1 MAVRG
6 SGSIWRDSC
15 AMSEAR
21 TEREQTEAREVGG
34 PEELWRRMKEH
45 RIAQW
50 TLGYVAVAYGIQHG
64 VTLTAEAY
72 DWPHAVTR
80 ISMTLLALGLPIA
93 MVLAWYHG
101 ERTNRRISAG
111 EMALLSV
118 LLVLVSLVF
127 YVFVRT
133 PEHKAS
139 APLRTANASVAQQT
153 MLATPIAMNA
163 KSVAVLPF
171 LNLSGDPKE
180 EFFSDGMTEEITAA
194 LAKVPKLPVVAR
206 TSAFQFKNV
215 NRDVRT
221 ICQTLGA
228 NYVIEGSVRKNG
240 DQVRITAQ
248 LIRGADG
255 DHVWVESYDRKL
267 TNLFEVQEDVA
278 RAIATALQV
287 PLGLRPGENLVSNR
301 DIDPDSYQNYLR
313 AKALIRSRGTG
324 AALTASIASLEKVV
338 ALHPNYAPAWA
349 LLAQAYDVKPNYDP
363 IMSHG
368 SVGEMRHLVNGS
380 LSKAEAA
387 AKRAILLDPRNA
399 DAYAALGSVQNDRR
413 KPLEA
418 EQSFKQALKLDP
430 LDPETL
436 QWYSI
441 LLGQSGHIKQ
451 AVELQKQLRAL
462 EPLVPVFNVNAA
474 VTLLI
479 EGDKTQALTIAQAL
493 PPDFS
498 GRAII
503 IAGIYAEEGRYKEAA
518 DAILKMPRKVYP
530 SEIVQT
536 AAQLLKTAP
545 APATGDNIPQLGILS
560 WVFVYV
566 GLPERAL
573 EYSENM
579 VDAGFNYS
587 QFGIFWLP
595 DYASVRRTERFKV
608 LVRKLDLVDY
618 WRARGWPDSC
628 HPIGADDF
636 ACS

>member
-1 MAVRG
+1 MT
-6 SGSIWRDSC
+6 
-15 AMSEAR
+15 EAGTEPER
-21 TEREQTEAREVGG
+21 TEPPEAGG
-34 PEELWRRMKEH
+34 PEELWRRIKEH
-45 RIAQW
+45 RIVQW
-50 TLGYVAVAYGIQHG
+50 TLGYVAIGYGIQHSI
-64 VTLTAEAY
+64 TLTSEAY
-72 DWPHAVTR
+72 DWPHDVTR
-80 ISMTLLALGLPIA
+80 ISMTLLALGLPLA

-101 ERTNRRISAG
+101 ERSSRRVSAG
-111 EMALLSV
+111 EMSLLSV

-127 YVFVRT
+127 YLFVRT
-133 PEHKAS
+133 PEQKAATPPQTANTS
-139 APLRTANASVAQQT
+139 TANARVAQQT
-153 MLATPIAMNA
+153 MAGAPMAANA

-194 LAKVPKLPVVAR
+194 LAKVPSLPVVAR

-215 NRDVRT
+215 NKDVRT

-287 PLGLRPGENLVSNR
+287 PLGLKEGENLVSNR
-301 DIDPDSYQNYLR
+301 DIDLDSYQNYLR
-313 AKALIRSRGTG
+313 AKALIRSRGPG
-324 AALTASIASLEKVV
+324 PELTASIALLEQVV

-363 IMSHG
+363 VMTHG
-368 SVGEMRHLVNGS
+368 SVGEMRRLVNSS

-387 AKRAILLDPRNA
+387 AKRAIQLDPRNA

-418 EQSFKQALKLDP
+418 EQSYMQALKLDP

-441 LLGQSGHIKQ
+441 LLGQSDRIQQ
-451 AVELQKQLRAL
+451 AVAMQKQLRAL

-474 VTLLI
+474 ITLLVA
-479 EGDKTQALTIAQAL
+479 GDLTQALTIAETL

-498 GRAII
+498 GRTLIV
-503 IAGIYAEEGRYKEAA
+503 AGIYAEAGRYKDAA
-518 DAILKMPRKVYP
+518 DAILTLPRKDFP
-530 SEIVQT
+530 PEITQT
-536 AAQLLKTAP
+536 AARLLRAAP

-560 WVFVYV
+560 WVFVYA
-566 GLPERAL
+566 GLPARAL
-573 EYSENM
+573 EYTEHM
-579 VDAGFNYS
+579 IDAGFTYS
-587 QFGIFWLP
+587 QFSIFWLP
-595 DYASVRRTERFKV
+595 DYAPVRKTERFKI
-608 LVRKLDLVDY
+608 LVRKLGLVDY

-628 HPIGADDF
+628 HPAGAHDF